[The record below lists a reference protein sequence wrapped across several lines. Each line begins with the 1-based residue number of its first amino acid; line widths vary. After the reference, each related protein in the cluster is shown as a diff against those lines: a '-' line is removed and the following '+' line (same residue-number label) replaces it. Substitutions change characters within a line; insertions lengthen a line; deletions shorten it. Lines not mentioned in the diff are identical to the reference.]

1 MAQFVLLLIVMKLST
16 KLDAEKGPKEETKYE
31 AEYEEQEH
39 EGFYTNYMSHLH
51 TQTILSKHYI
61 FEVILF

>member
-1 MAQFVLLLIVMKLST
+1 MKLST